1 MTLARLTRFPG
12 PDIPAAALTGNPV
25 LDEFL
30 KALDREL
37 LGSARVRL
45 QTLAEIRDHLLERKV
60 LFGQAGGT
68 ETGAAEKAVHS
79 IGTPDELAGPQRRAL
94 KKKFLRVSVPTGIMF
109 GLFMGIWGFVT
120 QDTKNLGPVFFAISG
135 LCQGACFGLFF
146 GWFMTFIWPERQLMT
161 FSWSQGQLP
170 STGQDVCQDVEGDF
184 TVHYSAGM
192 RRVAYFA
199 TVFFALTTCAFLIL
213 AIAGYHYPSLYKS
226 LPFTWWV
233 VLILGIL
240 SAIDLYFVRLVRRE
254 YKVDEDGILIR
265 EFIGRKKRFDWDE
278 LQRVGLLGEIRPW
291 VPYYWKTVRY
301 ADFQKVGCKPV
312 RMLIYPDM
320 INADRLFV
328 LLDQNAQSAM
338 GQQRKKD

>member
-1 MTLARLTRFPG
+1 M
-12 PDIPAAALTGNPV
+12 
-25 LDEFL
+25 
-30 KALDREL
+30 
-37 LGSARVRL
+37 

-146 GWFMTFIWPERQLMT
+146 GWFMTFIWPERQLIIMAINL
-161 FSWSQGQLP
+161 SEPRLP
-170 STGQDVCQDVEGDF
+170 STSEQGVCKDIEGDF
-184 TVHYSAGM
+184 TVHYSAAM
-192 RRVAYFA
+192 RRLAYFA

-213 AIAGYHYPSLYKS
+213 AIAGYLYPSLYKS

-265 EFIGRKKRFDWDE
+265 EFIGRKKRFDWDK
-278 LQRVGLLGEIRPW
+278 LQGTGLLGEIRPW
-291 VPYYWKTVRY
+291 VPDYWKKVRY
-301 ADFQKVGCKPV
+301 ADFRKRGRRLV
-312 RMLIYPDM
+312 RILIYPDM
-320 INADRLFV
+320 TNAGRLFV
-328 LLDQNAQSAM
+328 LLDQKAQSAM